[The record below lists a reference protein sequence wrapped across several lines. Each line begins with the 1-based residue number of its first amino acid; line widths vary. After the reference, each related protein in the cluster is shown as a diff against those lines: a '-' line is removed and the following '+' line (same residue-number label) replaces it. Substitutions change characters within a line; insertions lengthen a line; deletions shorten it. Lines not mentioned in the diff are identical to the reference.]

1 MRVLMWFGNR
11 RNWAKHQIVEVN
23 NITRSINASIEKNR
37 KVLILRLERNKSISL
52 LVPFVYWCACVITF
66 SIMTRSAELLWCRYI
81 GRYLN
86 HYQWMLTYSQY
97 DHIPFYAVLSC
108 LLGHVIT
115 PNTPI
120 TSFPWM
126 KEKKEINHLNF
137 VNKFN
142 LSCVWKKKKNQ
153 NVPVFAPNIL
163 ILPNLHPLLM
173 KWHKLSLIPTC
184 AHPTPVNTPHFCHI
198 RGVTENIR
206 LELHLSEIT
215 SCKYEANHCQPVD
228 PLH

>member
-1 MRVLMWFGNR
+1 MRVLIWFGNR
-11 RNWAKHQIVEVN
+11 RKIVEVN

-37 KVLILRLERNKSISL
+37 KLLILRLERNKSISL
-52 LVPFVYWCACVITF
+52 LVPFMYWFACVITF

-86 HYQWMLTYSQY
+86 HYQRMLICSQN

-115 PNTPI
+115 PNAPI

-126 KEKKEINHLNF
+126 KKKKEINHLN
-137 VNKFN
+137 
-142 LSCVWKKKKNQ
+142 LKKKKKKQ
-153 NVPVFAPNIL
+153 IVPVFAPNIL

-184 AHPTPVNTPHFCHI
+184 ARPTPVNTSHFCHI

-215 SCKYEANHCQPVD
+215 SCKYEANRCQPVD
-228 PLH
+228 P